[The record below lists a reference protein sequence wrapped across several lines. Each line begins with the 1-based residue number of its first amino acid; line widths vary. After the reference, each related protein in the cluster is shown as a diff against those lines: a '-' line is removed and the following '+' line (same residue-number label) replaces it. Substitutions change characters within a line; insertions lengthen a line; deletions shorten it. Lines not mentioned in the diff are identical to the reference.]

1 MLAFATRRLNWQ
13 DLQKPPKLD
22 FDPLPLL
29 EHSDDLLMNSYNS
42 WGGIAKEKETVNKI
56 VDLAPTVM
64 GWIDK
69 MEAQDR

>member
-1 MLAFATRRLNWQ
+1 M
-13 DLQKPPKLD
+13 
-22 FDPLPLL
+22 PLL